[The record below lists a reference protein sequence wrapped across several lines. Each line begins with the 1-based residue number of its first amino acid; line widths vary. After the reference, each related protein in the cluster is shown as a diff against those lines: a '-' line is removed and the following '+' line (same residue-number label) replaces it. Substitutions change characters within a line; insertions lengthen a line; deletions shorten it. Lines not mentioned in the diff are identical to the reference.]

1 MWLHA
6 CHQNTENHTLSSEG
20 HLGLGRNPI
29 KVSVIVKI
37 SPAGQLEEFCLG
49 LQFNSCILDFSFTL
63 QLGFREGVHQ
73 LMTVAGSGSPR
84 LFPFGGVRN
93 PDLVLILVVVL
104 TNPDS
109 QNYYICCSCFM
120 KSCQLPP
127 SLWLVCVISSLGPRL
142 SIWSAPKH
150 CFGDFVFYL
159 MTQVVSLSFLKF
171 L

>member
-6 CHQNTENHTLSSEG
+6 CHQSTENHTLSSEG

-63 QLGFREGVHQ
+63 QLEFREGVHQ
-73 LMTVAGSGSPR
+73 FMTVAGSGSPR

-93 PDLVLILVVVL
+93 PDLVLILVV
-104 TNPDS
+104 
-109 QNYYICCSCFM
+109 CSDQSWFSELLHMLFLFYEKLPIASFSLACLCDFLSGAQAQHM
-120 KSCQLPP
+120 KCS
-127 SLWLVCVISSLGPRL
+127 
-142 SIWSAPKH
+142 
-150 CFGDFVFYL
+150 
-159 MTQVVSLSFLKF
+159 
-171 L
+171 